1 MPTVKIDDIEYD
13 TDSMSADALANL
25 QSIQFVDAEIARF
38 NAKLAVLNTARLA
51 YAAALNGLLQD
62 GSQAESDAT

>member
-25 QSIQFVDAEIARF
+25 QSIQFVDAEIARL
-38 NAKLAVLNTARLA
+38 NAKVAVLNTARLA
-51 YAAALNGLLQD
+51 YATALNGLLQD

>member
-25 QSIQFVDAEIARF
+25 QSIQFVDAEIARL
-38 NAKLAVLNTARLA
+38 NAKVAVLNTARLA
-51 YAAALNGLLQD
+51 YATALNGLLQD
-62 GSQAESDAT
+62 GSQAGSDAT

>member
-25 QSIQFVDAEIARF
+25 QSIQFVDAEIARL
-38 NAKLAVLNTARLA
+38 NAKVAVLNTARLA
-51 YAAALNGLLQD
+51 YAAALNDLLQD